1 MPEKLEHIFKT
12 PSIEKTI
19 ERLDV
24 LGELEKEKD
33 KELEVPQARE
43 KTERLLE
50 LDKRWSKEL
59 EPLVEGLDMTTLV
72 AVKGREGRSTDE
84 EKDDFLKSLD
94 KPESNFN
101 PTFEYP
107 HLKKYNLDQIETS
120 LRKLKGRIKQEEPEV
135 VINEL
140 YRYKVNVE
148 IAQVMLAKNILLK
161 NDRNTFR
168 YAKFIYGEVTD
179 ELFQRAQERYKEML
193 KQATEKKEEKK
204 ESKYKDLAKKIYR
217 AEDIKKYFTMALQEY
232 GLEGRWK
239 VEISK
244 RAKVITVKQRAEGG
258 PEILIPPKRKVNPR
272 ELIRLIAHEV
282 ETHVLRAENGR
293 LSGLEILKG
302 NIGLD
307 RHHFTEEGL
316 AILRENMVIKEVF
329 KEKERKALSWYAL
342 AMYRVKQGANFRETF
357 LDIYEK
363 RKKILLAKNKDEEKA
378 DQQAKRMSWGTCR
391 RIFRG
396 MTDLS
401 SRNGYYFPMDLA
413 YLAGEMEVE
422 KLLKKGYGQY
432 LELGKT
438 NIRALPD
445 IVNLGIRPE
454 NIRYPYKNVAK
465 KIWEEELRPGH
476 LI

>member
-1 MPEKLEHIFKT
+1 
-12 PSIEKTI
+12 
-19 ERLDV
+19 
-24 LGELEKEKD
+24 
-33 KELEVPQARE
+33 
-43 KTERLLE
+43 
-50 LDKRWSKEL
+50 
-59 EPLVEGLDMTTLV
+59 
-72 AVKGREGRSTDE
+72 
-84 EKDDFLKSLD
+84 
-94 KPESNFN
+94 
-101 PTFEYP
+101 
-107 HLKKYNLDQIETS
+107 
-120 LRKLKGRIKQEEPEV
+120 
-135 VINEL
+135 
-140 YRYKVNVE
+140 
-148 IAQVMLAKNILLK
+148 MLAKNILFK
-161 NDRNTFR
+161 NDRNTFH
-168 YAKFIYGEVTD
+168 YARFIYGEVTD
-179 ELFQRAQERYKEML
+179 KLFQRAQERYEEIL
-193 KQATEKKEEKK
+193 EQAREGKAEEKK
-204 ESKYKDLAKKIYR
+204 ESKYKDLAKKIYG
-217 AEDIKKYFTMALQEY
+217 AEDIKKYFTMALREY
-232 GLEGRWK
+232 GLEERWK
-239 VEISK
+239 VETSK
-244 RAKVITVKQRAEGG
+244 RAKAITVKQRAAGG

-316 AILRENMVIKEVF
+316 AILRENMVTKEIF
-329 KEKERKALSWYAL
+329 KEKERKALPWYAL

-357 LDIYEK
+357 LDICEK
-363 RKKILLAKNKDEEKA
+363 RKKILLAKGKDEEKA

-465 KIWEEELRPGH
+465 KIWEEELRPKH